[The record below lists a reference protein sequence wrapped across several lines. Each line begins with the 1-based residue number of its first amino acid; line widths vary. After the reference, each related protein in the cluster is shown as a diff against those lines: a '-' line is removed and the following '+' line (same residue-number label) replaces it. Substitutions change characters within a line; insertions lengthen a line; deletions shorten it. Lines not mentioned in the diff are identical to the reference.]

1 MNSTSLSDL
10 EDAPGSS
17 SSVDRFL
24 LEHGIRLS
32 SNSVGDDKD
41 SSFSI
46 PQTTEHDAPLTLDD
60 FSPALP
66 SHLNSFSTHDD
77 ETSQIHQDAAYLR
90 SLPREPVQSS
100 PRAPSNATPHGHARE
115 ESSMGM
121 AGSTTSTPSGRRH
134 ESSRTNS
141 HMSEP
146 RFGQSSVA
154 PPSMDQDT
162 PDNEWR
168 PLNTLLAQHGFSPI
182 ELIPTSTGVIPKMDA
197 LFAVVHDLIVQLE
210 RRGQIIQDLVLD
222 SDLHAKKHAKAE
234 THLASHEMKITDVT
248 EALERSQG
256 EVQSLKTELMRATAK
271 LESEQKAFKLQ
282 KSKLEQQLKISEH
295 RVKAKEGLLE
305 RLQHKFQQV
314 MDKEDVSKTR
324 TREVFR
330 TIQQRDPR
338 KSSAADLKSLELI
351 AMYETEREKM
361 TAEIAQLRS
370 QVQELCCDVRDKEN
384 VLLRQTGANGF
395 TQRDAFVEKLEQARL
410 EQEQSSRQLRHKEA
424 IIQEKV
430 NKIEI
435 ELRHSKDIIAD
446 LRDENANLILEVQ
459 SRPTIRDYKAIQR
472 RVVLLERQLS
482 DQKAAVQ
489 DAHTLE
495 DLRKYMGTA
504 ELIHRDK
511 VNAKLHLNRLTT
523 LPKEACLDVI
533 QDICRQLDLTDVTLI
548 GPSVAKLI
556 SVVQA
561 VPRMEKFIHG
571 VCGCISQNGIV
582 PLEIVTSTLTKWKND
597 LTHLAQL
604 QSFTDKLHAI
614 LSRRSH
620 DNVQDIQGPISHNR
634 ALHVVEELVAFETH
648 FSHEREMY
656 SLAITNVDQPDVLIH
671 KMIQH
676 FRHLFGVKSMEG
688 VFPKINEVFLFVN
701 EMNNALASI
710 KESLGLART
719 VSVAHALNEL
729 RTALQKMTD
738 PKRPPLAPDTHESYV
753 VTGKSDV
760 VGVAAVRQ
768 QHVTLTKLKQVLGAQ
783 TIDELVPRATR
794 LMELLSVSGQ

>member
-1 MNSTSLSDL
+1 
-10 EDAPGSS
+10 
-17 SSVDRFL
+17 
-24 LEHGIRLS
+24 
-32 SNSVGDDKD
+32 
-41 SSFSI
+41 
-46 PQTTEHDAPLTLDD
+46 
-60 FSPALP
+60 
-66 SHLNSFSTHDD
+66 
-77 ETSQIHQDAAYLR
+77 
-90 SLPREPVQSS
+90 
-100 PRAPSNATPHGHARE
+100 
-115 ESSMGM
+115 
-121 AGSTTSTPSGRRH
+121 
-134 ESSRTNS
+134 
-141 HMSEP
+141 
-146 RFGQSSVA
+146 
-154 PPSMDQDT
+154 
-162 PDNEWR
+162 
-168 PLNTLLAQHGFSPI
+168 
-182 ELIPTSTGVIPKMDA
+182 
-197 LFAVVHDLIVQLE
+197 
-210 RRGQIIQDLVLD
+210 
-222 SDLHAKKHAKAE
+222 
-234 THLASHEMKITDVT
+234 
-248 EALERSQG
+248 
-256 EVQSLKTELMRATAK
+256 MRATAK

-656 SLAITNVDQPDVLIH
+656 SLAITNVDVHEHGERIVRSQDGVVLEAARCAH
-671 KMIQH
+671 PQDDSALSALVWRQVDGRRVSKDQ
-676 FRHLFGVKSMEG
+676 RS
-688 VFPKINEVFLFVN
+688 VFVCERDEQRARVHQGIARACENCVCGTRVERAAN
-701 EMNNALASI
+701 GAAENDRSQTAS
-710 KESLGLART
+710 T
-719 VSVAHALNEL
+719 
-729 RTALQKMTD
+729 
-738 PKRPPLAPDTHESYV
+738 RP
-753 VTGKSDV
+753 
-760 VGVAAVRQ
+760 
-768 QHVTLTKLKQVLGAQ
+768 
-783 TIDELVPRATR
+783 
-794 LMELLSVSGQ
+794 

>member
-1 MNSTSLSDL
+1 
-10 EDAPGSS
+10 
-17 SSVDRFL
+17 
-24 LEHGIRLS
+24 
-32 SNSVGDDKD
+32 
-41 SSFSI
+41 
-46 PQTTEHDAPLTLDD
+46 
-60 FSPALP
+60 
-66 SHLNSFSTHDD
+66 
-77 ETSQIHQDAAYLR
+77 
-90 SLPREPVQSS
+90 
-100 PRAPSNATPHGHARE
+100 
-115 ESSMGM
+115 
-121 AGSTTSTPSGRRH
+121 
-134 ESSRTNS
+134 
-141 HMSEP
+141 
-146 RFGQSSVA
+146 
-154 PPSMDQDT
+154 
-162 PDNEWR
+162 
-168 PLNTLLAQHGFSPI
+168 
-182 ELIPTSTGVIPKMDA
+182 MDA

-234 THLASHEMKITDVT
+234 THLASHEKKITDVT

-256 EVQSLKTELMRATAK
+256 EVQSLKTELLRATAK

-482 DQKAAVQ
+482 DQKAAVH

-523 LPKEACLDVI
+523 LPKEACLDVRAI
-533 QDICRQLDLTDVTLI
+533 AMESPASS
-548 GPSVAKLI
+548 PSLP
-556 SVVQA
+556 S
-561 VPRMEKFIHG
+561 
-571 VCGCISQNGIV
+571 
-582 PLEIVTSTLTKWKND
+582 
-597 LTHLAQL
+597 
-604 QSFTDKLHAI
+604 
-614 LSRRSH
+614 
-620 DNVQDIQGPISHNR
+620 

-656 SLAITNVDQPDVLIH
+656 SLAMTNVDVYEQGERI
-671 KMIQH
+671 MIQH

-710 KESLGLART
+710 KESLGLASN

-783 TIDELVPRATR
+783 TIDELVPRATK
-794 LMELLSVSGQ
+794 